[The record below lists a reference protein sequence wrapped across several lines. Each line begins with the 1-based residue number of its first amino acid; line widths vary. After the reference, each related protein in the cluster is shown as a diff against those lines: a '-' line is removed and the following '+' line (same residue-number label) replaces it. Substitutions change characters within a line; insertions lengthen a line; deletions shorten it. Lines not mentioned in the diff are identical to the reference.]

1 MKRSVDFTVP
11 LFKWDASHLQG
22 CFYTSIKV
30 DPMVSC
36 YCMWLTW
43 PRAQA
48 LHPIYGMSGMG
59 ESGNTAV
66 AHLQ

>member
-30 DPMVSC
+30 DPMVRVVTLCGSPG
-36 YCMWLTW
+36 LV
-43 PRAQA
+43 PRLSTLYMA
-48 LHPIYGMSGMG
+48 L
-59 ESGNTAV
+59 ESLGTRPVV
-66 AHLQ
+66 AHLR